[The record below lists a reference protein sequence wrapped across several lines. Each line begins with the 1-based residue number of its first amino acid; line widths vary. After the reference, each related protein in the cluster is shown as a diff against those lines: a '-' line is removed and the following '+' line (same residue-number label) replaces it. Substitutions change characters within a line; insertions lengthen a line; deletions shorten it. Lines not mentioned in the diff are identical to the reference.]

1 MHVTVSTKCRDLL
14 AMGKITQM
22 VPRDLL
28 AMGKILYGYCI
39 WYMYCYCQL
48 YASDLSRRSMHG
60 KMAGLLT
67 VWALRSGDRSTEDM
81 SVTSEFSTRT
91 QIHIKV
97 GTTY

>member
-39 WYMYCYCQL
+39 WYMYCYCLL

-67 VWALRSGDRSTEDM
+67 VC
-81 SVTSEFSTRT
+81 
-91 QIHIKV
+91 
-97 GTTY
+97 TTGY